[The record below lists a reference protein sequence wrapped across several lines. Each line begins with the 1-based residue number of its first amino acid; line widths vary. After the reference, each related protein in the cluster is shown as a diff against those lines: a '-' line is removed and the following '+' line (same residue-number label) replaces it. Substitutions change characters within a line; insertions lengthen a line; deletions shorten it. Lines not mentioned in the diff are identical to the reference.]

1 MGLVVNALTKF
12 AKSGI
17 GTSLYKFASEEKGQR
32 LLATTLP
39 LAETVVVTATRVATV
54 ERQDLSR
61 REKNMIERQDVI
73 PAVVGV
79 TTGSFLNKKV
89 FELGKDIGNKL
100 DSSKVK
106 DIDKIK
112 SAIKVSL
119 PIFTTCMLLRLV
131 LPITAALVSSKIEDK
146 KAEKKLDIKA

>member
-1 MGLVVNALTKF
+1 MGLMVDALTKF
-12 AKSGI
+12 AKSGV
-17 GTSLYKFASEEKGQR
+17 GTSLYKFASEEKGQK
-32 LLATTLP
+32 LLAVSLP
-39 LAETVVVTATRVATV
+39 LAETVVVTATRIATI

-61 REKNMIERQDVI
+61 REKNIIERQDLI

-100 DSSKVK
+100 DTNKVK

-119 PIFTTCMLLRLV
+119 PIFTTCMLLRLF
-131 LPITAALVSSKIEDK
+131 LPITAAFVSSKIEDK
-146 KAEKKLDIKA
+146 KAEKKLDVKA